1 MENIKE
7 LVILIAEDDDGH
19 AELIQ
24 SGLVESGVCNEIIR
38 FSNGED
44 TWNFLYA
51 SKNPKLKDYKNYLL
65 LLDIHMPQMDGVE
78 VLRLIKSDP
87 KLKEMPVIML
97 TTTDDP
103 EEVEEC
109 YQIGC
114 NIYITK
120 PVDFI
125 KFAETLNHL
134 GLFLQIVKV

>member
-24 SGLVESGVCNEIIR
+24 SGLVESGVRNKIIR

-44 TWNFLYA
+44 AWNFLYA
-51 SKNPKLKDYKNYLL
+51 SKKQKDSKYYLL
-65 LLDIHMPQMDGVE
+65 LLDIQMPQMDGVE

-87 KLKEMPVIML
+87 KLKEMPVIIL

-103 EEVEEC
+103 REIEEC

-120 PVDFI
+120 PVDFV

-134 GLFLQIVKV
+134 GLFLQIIKV

>member
-7 LVILIAEDDDGH
+7 IVILIAEDDDGH

-38 FSNGED
+38 FTNGED
-44 TWNFLYA
+44 IWNFLCT
-51 SKNPKLKDYKNYLL
+51 SKNKEGKDQKHYLL
-65 LLDIHMPQMDGVE
+65 LLDIHMPQMDGLE
-78 VLRLIKSDP
+78 VLRLIKSDN

-103 EEVEEC
+103 REVEEC

-114 NIYITK
+114 NIYVTK

-125 KFAETLNHL
+125 KFTETLNHL